1 MIPWGEQQALLHAA
15 EPADMIINATGVG
28 MGAHVGESPV
38 DKAIFRPGM
47 VAFDAAYNPSVTK
60 FLADAADC
68 GCTTFN
74 GLGMLRGLPSLSC
87 GRERRRLLT

>member
-1 MIPWGEQQALLHAA
+1 
-15 EPADMIINATGVG
+15 MIINATGGG

-74 GLGMLRGLPSLSC
+74 GLGMLLYQGTAQFELWTGTQAPVDLMRQTLEESIGSKA
-87 GRERRRLLT
+87 